1 MPKAFLYKSGI
12 LAAAVAGLLVTSC
25 TNNGDKHRN
34 PGRIY
39 APDMT
44 YSVAYDYYSENPN
57 FADGHTAR
65 QPVAGTVARG
75 QELPDNIVHNDSA
88 SFLSFTTDMRF
99 SEVEIAEGKRLY
111 NIHCGICHGDKL
123 DGNGPLYNGGNG
135 KYAAAPA
142 NFKLEKYLKMPVGQ
156 MYHAIKYG
164 INAMGSYASQ
174 LDIKERWQVIAYIK
188 QVQSENGGAAFTM
201 GTGPVS
207 GGTVASAAQSGENM
221 KSATPAD
228 TVGKAN
234 TQ

>member
-1 MPKAFLYKSGI
+1 MPKASLYKSGI
-12 LAAAVAGLLVTSC
+12 LAAAAAGLLLASC
-25 TNNGDKHRN
+25 TNNGHKHRN

-65 QPVAGTVARG
+65 TPVAGTVARG
-75 QELPDNIVHNDSA
+75 QELPDNLRHNDTA
-88 SFLSFTTDMRF
+88 AFMAFTTNMRF
-99 SEVEIAEGKRLY
+99 SEGEIAEGKRLY
-111 NIHCGICHGDKL
+111 DIHCGVCHGDKL

-135 KYAAAPA
+135 KFAAAPA

-156 MYHAIKYG
+156 MYHAVKYG

-188 QVQSENGGAAFTM
+188 QFQSDNGGAPFTM
-201 GTGPVS
+201 GAGPVS
-207 GGTVASAAQSGENM
+207 GGTVASANADDRM

-234 TQ
+234 AQ

>member
-12 LAAAVAGLLVTSC
+12 LAAAAAGLLMASC
-25 TNNGDKHRN
+25 TDNGHKHRN

-57 FADGHTAR
+57 FADSHTAR
-65 QPVAGTVARG
+65 KPVAGTVARG
-75 QELPDNIVHNDSA
+75 QELPDHISLNDSA
-88 SFLSFTTDMRF
+88 SFLAFTTTMRF
-99 SEVEIAEGKRLY
+99 NESEIAEGKRHY
-111 NIHCGICHGDKL
+111 DIHCGVCHGDKL

-135 KYAAAPA
+135 KFAAAPA

-156 MYHAIKYG
+156 MYHAVKFG

-188 QVQSENGGAAFTM
+188 QGQSENGGEPFTM
-201 GTGPVS
+201 GTGATS
-207 GGTVASAAQSGENM
+207 GGTVASANADGKM

-234 TQ
+234 VQ

>member
-12 LAAAVAGLLVTSC
+12 LAATAAGLLLASC
-25 TNNGDKHRN
+25 TNNGHKHRN

-75 QELPDNIVHNDSA
+75 QELPDNVIHNDS
-88 SFLSFTTDMRF
+88 STFLSLTAGTKFT
-99 SEVEIAEGKRLY
+99 EGEIAEGKRLY
-111 NIHCGICHGDKL
+111 NIHCGVCHGDKL

-142 NFKLEKYLKMPVGQ
+142 NFLLEKYLKMPVGQ
-156 MYHAIKYG
+156 IYHAIKYG

-174 LDIKERWQVIAYIK
+174 LDTKERWQVIAYIK
-188 QVQSENGGAAFTM
+188 QVQSENGGDAFTM
-201 GTGPVS
+201 GTGS
-207 GGTVASAAQSGENM
+207 ANGETVASAAQAGKDM